1 MFKHAFGQPDI
12 FCQFVKDILDI
23 DITVDKVHTE
33 YEYPK
38 PIGFVR
44 SIYDLFAEDKEKRI
58 IVEIQHVKAEDFF
71 DRFLYYHLISM
82 VEQVGGYK
90 EYCFDRT
97 VYTIVVLTS
106 TPRDGSIKF
115 SGAISDMNP
124 VSIDDGE
131 IIDIYPHRLIFLC
144 PRKVNDKTPQRIKK
158 WLQFIEDSLDGEMNE
173 AEYQH
178 SPWKKI
184 LATIQKYSADPK
196 VLSEIKDEAAWNKA
210 KERFAKE
217 GRADGMAAGM
227 KKGIKAGM
235 VAGIAKGKKSG
246 IAVGKKSGIAEGK
259 KAGIAAGK
267 KAGIAEG
274 LQQGQLNIAHA
285 LLDVLDDKTIAQK
298 TKLTITRIRKLR
310 KEV

>member
-23 DITVDKVHTE
+23 DIIVDKVHTE

-58 IVEIQHVKAEDFF
+58 IVEIQHVKSEDFF

-106 TPRDGSIKF
+106 TPRDGTINF

-144 PRKVNDKTPQRIKK
+144 PRKVNEKTPQRIKK
-158 WLQFIEDSLDGEMNE
+158 WLHFIEDSLDGEMNE
-173 AEYQH
+173 KEYQH

-184 LATIQKYSADPK
+184 LDTIRKYSTDPK
-196 VLSEIKDEAAWNKA
+196 VLSEIKDEAAWDKA

-217 GRADGMAAGM
+217 GREDGMVAGM
-227 KKGIKAGM
+227 KKGM
-235 VAGIAKGKKSG
+235 VAGIAKGKKTG
-246 IAVGKKSGIAEGK
+246 ITE
-259 KAGIAAGK
+259 GK

-274 LQQGQLNIAHA
+274 LQQGQLKIAQA

-298 TKLTITRIRKLR
+298 TKLTIARIRKLR

>member
-1 MFKHAFGQPDI
+1 MKVIPLKYGSMFKHAFGQPDI

-23 DITVDKVHTE
+23 DIIVDKVHTE

-58 IVEIQHVKAEDFF
+58 IVEIQHVKSEDFF

-106 TPRDGSIKF
+106 TPRDGTINF

-144 PRKVNDKTPQRIKK
+144 PRKVNEKTPQRIKK
-158 WLQFIEDSLDGEMNE
+158 WLHFIEDSLDGEMNE
-173 AEYQH
+173 KEYQH

-184 LATIQKYSADPK
+184 LDTIRKYSTDPK
-196 VLSEIKDEAAWNKA
+196 VLSEIKDEAAWDKA

-217 GRADGMAAGM
+217 GREDGMVAGM
-227 KKGIKAGM
+227 KKGM
-235 VAGIAKGKKSG
+235 VAGIAKGKKTG
-246 IAVGKKSGIAEGK
+246 ITE
-259 KAGIAAGK
+259 GK

-274 LQQGQLNIAHA
+274 LQQGQLKIAQA

-298 TKLTITRIRKLR
+298 TKLTIARIRKLR